1 MSRIEILRRSELLPR
16 RDVLSFRSS
25 TGGGRSAPSR
35 FRTCPKTY
43 RPPCGRLRLRKT
55 ARKGSVACQGP
66 DRWHPLKAGG
76 EEVPI
81 VNMRWREL
89 TGGAASPGHR
99 G

>member
-1 MSRIEILRRSELLPR
+1 MAAAPHLDSE
-16 RDVLSFRSS
+16 
-25 TGGGRSAPSR
+25 R

-99 G
+99 GQPMAWRRLS